1 MRQVLLGFVITLSLL
16 GCEEKTSNKTGTFIA
31 GEIVNG
37 NTNYLTLEKDNE
49 FIDSI
54 PIQENGRFSYQ
65 FKKENF
71 KRGLYTFRYSPESQI
86 FYVENGDSLLFRV
99 NTKEFDESL
108 MFTGDKAG
116 ENNFL
121 MEMYLL
127 NEKDNDLILSYY
139 KISPKEFAQ
148 KTDSIKKSREK
159 RLDKLQE
166 QNEFSEGFLNLAEKT
181 IDYEYYDLRERYAFF
196 INRYFNE
203 FRNKIPSNFFEYR
216 SEVNFNDKELQ
227 SYYIYQRF
235 LDNYLKNRAIE
246 LCFKQTNSQECF
258 NTKSVTNLKNR
269 LIISDSLFKVKN
281 LRNRFITRFARKQI
295 NYADNETQI
304 DSTLE
309 LLANFDLPKDQLQEL
324 KDLGKLQKNYFEGD
338 NVSGAKLLSP
348 DGTKYALKEILK
360 KGNKPVI
367 TFTWSIYVSSHK
379 RQHKRVNELRNRYPE
394 VDFLGVNIDNEDS
407 IELWR
412 KALENFDYNKDFEYK
427 IRERGT
433 DFYLYKNLLNKILLI
448 DKKGII
454 QKAGLNIY
462 DPNFEN
468 QLLEFLN
475 Q

>member
-1 MRQVLLGFVITLSLL
+1 MRQVLLCFVSTLFLL
-16 GCEEKTSNKTGTFIA
+16 GCEDKPASKTGTYIA

-37 NTNYLTLEKDNE
+37 NSNYLTLEKDNE

-54 PIQENGRFSYQ
+54 PVQKNGKFSYQ

-71 KRGLYTFRYSPESQI
+71 KQGIYTFRYSPESQI
-86 FYVENGDSLLFRV
+86 FFIEEGDSLLFRV

-148 KTDSIKKSREK
+148 KTDSIKKLREK
-159 RLDKLQE
+159 RLDKLQD
-166 QNEFSEGFLNLAEKT
+166 QNEFSESFLNLAEKT

-196 INRYFNE
+196 INKYFNE
-203 FRNKIPSNFFEYR
+203 FRNKIPANFFKYR
-216 SEVNFNDKELQ
+216 DDINFNDKELQ

-235 LDNYLKNRAIE
+235 LDNYLKNKAIE
-246 LCFKQTNSQECF
+246 VCLEQTNSQECF
-258 NTKSVTNLKNR
+258 DTKSVKNLKNR

-281 LRNRFITRFARKQI
+281 LRYRFITRFARKQI
-295 NYADNETQI
+295 NYAENDTEI
-304 DSTLE
+304 DSTLA
-309 LLANFDLPKDQLQEL
+309 LLSSFDLPKDQFQEL
-324 KDLGKLQKNYFEGD
+324 KDLGELQKNYFEGND
-338 NVSGAKLLSP
+338 VSEAKLLSP
-348 DGTKYALKEILK
+348 DGTKYALKEIIK
-360 KGNKPVI
+360 KGKKPIVS
-367 TFTWSIYVSSHK
+367 FTWSIYVSSHK
-379 RQHKRVNELRNRYPE
+379 RQHKRINELRNRYPE

-412 KALENFDYNKDFEYK
+412 KALENFDYNKEFEYK
-427 IRERGT
+427 IRERGK
-433 DFYLYKNLLNKILLI
+433 DFSLYKNLLNKILLI
-448 DKKGII
+448 DQKGII
-454 QKAGLNIY
+454 QKSGLNIF